1 LRFATGSGRGTQAR
15 LPKDL
20 LALTGIGWQ
29 ARKLEWTGGR
39 NQALPFSFCRLA
51 ILLLVLASCRD
62 AGAQGGAKSDA
73 AGGVKPEA
81 AATTE
86 PARLEEVPRVPGVRT
101 LFQGFNAG
109 FTVSGVHDSS
119 IGWYNIASSAIS
131 YTLSPHYSADASVS
145 VYPYRLVD
153 IQLAKPPLRPGL
165 TPHLGDLGDTF
176 IGLHASF
183 NPGPFWNTT
192 TASFTIPT
200 GNRSDGL
207 GTGRVTFDF
216 SDHMERSFRQA
227 SFLLDM
233 GAGDSSGLF
242 NRMVTN
248 DYSSLGALA
257 HFQSDAIFWLPGR
270 NYLQSVAYEQLPM
283 GKQTVYTIFGS
294 PNAPNRTVISGS
306 NVSED
311 NGITTSLGIPLTDH
325 ITWSG
330 YYNRSFRQ
338 HLDTVSTGFTFVLKG
353 TPRNKRLSLIDRA
366 LREAE
371 RGDQ

>member
-1 LRFATGSGRGTQAR
+1 VQSAAEEGRKAGDRTFYAWW
-15 LPKDL
+15 PKT
-20 LALTGIGWQ
+20 AVE
-29 ARKLEWTGGR
+29 ARKLEWIGRR
-39 NQALPFSFCRLA
+39 NQALPFSSYRLA
-51 ILLLVLASCRD
+51 SLLLVLGSCLGAEAQSGMKPAA
-62 AGAQGGAKSDA
+62 AGA
-73 AGGVKPEA
+73 VKTAA

-86 PARLEEVPRVPGVRT
+86 PALLEEVPRVPGVRT
-101 LFQGFNAG
+101 LLRGLNAG

-119 IGWYNIASSAIS
+119 IGWYNVATSAVS
-131 YTLSPHYSADASVS
+131 YTFSPHYSADASVS
-145 VYPYRLVD
+145 IYPYRLVD
-153 IQLAKPPLRPGL
+153 AQVATPQSSAGL
-165 TPHLGDLGDTF
+165 TPHLGDVGDTF

-183 NPGPFWNTT
+183 NPGIFWNTT
-192 TASFTIPT
+192 TASFTVPT
-200 GNRSDGL
+200 GDRSDGL

-216 SDHMERSFRQA
+216 SDHLERSFRQT
-227 SFLLDM
+227 SFLLDL

-242 NRMVTN
+242 NRMVTS

-257 HFQSDAIFWLPGR
+257 HFQTGMSFWLPGH

-283 GKQTVYTIFGS
+283 GKQTVYTIAGS
-294 PNAPNRTVISGS
+294 PNDPTRTVVSGS

-338 HLDTVSTGFTFVLKG
+338 HLDTVSTGFTFVLRG
-353 TPRNKRLSLIDRA
+353 TPRNKRMSLIDRA

-371 RGDQ
+371 RVDP

>member
-1 LRFATGSGRGTQAR
+1 
-15 LPKDL
+15 
-20 LALTGIGWQ
+20 
-29 ARKLEWTGGR
+29 
-39 NQALPFSFCRLA
+39 
-51 ILLLVLASCRD
+51 
-62 AGAQGGAKSDA
+62 
-73 AGGVKPEA
+73 
-81 AATTE
+81 
-86 PARLEEVPRVPGVRT
+86 
-101 LFQGFNAG
+101 LFQGLNAG

-119 IGWYNIASSAIS
+119 IGWYNVATSAVS
-131 YTLSPHYSADASVS
+131 YTFSPHYSADASVS

-153 IQLAKPPLRPGL
+153 VPLATPQPSAGL
-165 TPHLGDLGDTF
+165 TSHLGDVGDTF

-183 NPGPFWNTT
+183 NPRIFWNTT
-192 TASFTIPT
+192 TASFTVPT

-216 SDHMERSFRQA
+216 SDHMQRNARQA
-227 SFLLDM
+227 SFLLDL

-242 NRMVTN
+242 NRMVTS

-257 HFQSDAIFWLPGR
+257 HFQAGMIFWLPGR
-270 NYLQSVAYEQLPM
+270 NYLQSLAYEQLPM
-283 GKQTVYTIFGS
+283 GKQTVYTIVGS
-294 PNAPNRTVISGS
+294 PNDPTRTVVAGS

-338 HLDTVSTGFTFVLKG
+338 HLDTVSTGFTFVLRG
-353 TPRNKRLSLIDRA
+353 TPRNKRMSLIDRA

-371 RGDQ
+371 RVDP